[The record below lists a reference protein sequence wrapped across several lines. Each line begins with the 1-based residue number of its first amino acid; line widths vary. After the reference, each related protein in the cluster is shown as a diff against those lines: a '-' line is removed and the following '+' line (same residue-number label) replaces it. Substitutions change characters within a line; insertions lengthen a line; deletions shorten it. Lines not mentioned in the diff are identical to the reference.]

1 VSAAQPVSLLRE
13 TDKSVSFPQLDRVT
27 ERMARALGEIVGGIA
42 GACSVACEPL
52 HVTTAGAWR
61 SAQSHIVSARYRMT
75 PLVGWMA
82 LVVPQRFVAQAVDL
96 YYGGSGAPGAGR
108 ATLSAAE
115 ARVFARMAEAL
126 GTMLP
131 PCWADC
137 IALVPELIAA
147 ETGAARPALGK
158 DDMEIAVQRFTANFA
173 GSAHGIDA
181 IYPLA
186 MLRAMPQ
193 ISSDSEDDAT
203 APAADADW
211 QAALTGAV
219 MQVQLP
225 LRTIFAR
232 PELPLS
238 RLLNL
243 RPGDILP
250 VHLPTHV
257 PVTVG
262 GRHFA
267 QASVGEANGRT
278 AIKIEKMEGLNR

>member
-1 VSAAQPVSLLRE
+1 MSAAKPASLLRE
-13 TDKSVSFPQLDRVT
+13 TDKTVSFPQLDRIA
-27 ERMARALGEIVGGIA
+27 ERMARALGEIVSRVA
-42 GACSVACEPL
+42 GACNVAFEPL
-52 HVTTAGAWR
+52 QVITAGDWR
-61 SAQSHIVSARYRMT
+61 GAQSHSVSARYRMT

-82 LVVPQRFVAQAVDL
+82 LVAPRRFVAQAVDL
-96 YYGGSGAPGAGR
+96 YYGGSGAPGPAR
-108 ATLSAAE
+108 EMLSAAE
-115 ARVFARMAEAL
+115 TRVFARMAESL

-131 PCWADC
+131 PCWAEC
-137 IALVPELIAA
+137 IALAPELILP

-158 DDMEIAVQRFTANFA
+158 DDMEIAIQRFTVSLA
-173 GSAHGIDA
+173 GSAHAVDA

-186 MLRAMPQ
+186 MLRAMPLQ
-193 ISSDSEDDAT
+193 ASGEDDH
-203 APAADADW
+203 APAPVADAHW

-250 VHLPTHV
+250 VHLPNHV

-278 AIKIEKMEGLNR
+278 AIRIEKMEGLNQ